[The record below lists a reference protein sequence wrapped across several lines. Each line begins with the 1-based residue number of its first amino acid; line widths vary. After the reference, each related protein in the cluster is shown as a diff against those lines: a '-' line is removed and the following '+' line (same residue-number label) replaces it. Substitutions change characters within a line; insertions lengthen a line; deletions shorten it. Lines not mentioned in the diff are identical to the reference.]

1 MSKDISLKSIVDFEN
16 DGINFFIPRYQ
27 RGYRWK
33 SRQVS
38 QLIDDIDSFSPTE
51 TTPFYFL
58 QALAVAKDIE
68 NNRVNVVDGQQRLTT
83 LKLILGEESGEL
95 PIDYARDANKELDQY
110 FKCIAKHVIKE
121 KLGEIGTERRT
132 EFCKKIK
139 EHCKFLYYEV
149 DSKKELSTFYELNSG
164 KIPAKD
170 SELVKCVML
179 TLGNDES
186 SNITNARAGEWDE
199 IERKLNDNSFYSFCT
214 PRDTWREDDRMTVL
228 LRYAGLIPTPQEQ
241 REEVFP
247 FLTRILDELKTKSRI
262 TIWKMIYSA
271 FYRLLEWYNDPLM
284 YHAFGAI
291 VHQRNNKDI
300 KPKTRKEILDA
311 IEKMAEYKPKEDKN
325 DYSNWG
331 EDLFNY
337 LLLSNVAF
345 CWKRWPYRYSF
356 EMHQQV
362 EAWSIEHI
370 FARNQ
375 KVLDEKE
382 LEEWL
387 GNDYSKSVFD
397 EYQKECNEE
406 KEKGKGKGDD
416 WLAKKLG
423 SRYPTTE
430 DNSIGNL
437 ALLPK
442 DANSSLNNK
451 LFEGKRE
458 AVSEWARNSWTEYWA
473 PPVTEAVFMK
483 SLPGLKMTDPYWS
496 EEDKKAYRNSMSKDI
511 DSFIDKLKNPV
522 KI

>member
-1 MSKDISLKSIVDFEN
+1 MGKNISLKSIVDFEN
-16 DGINFFIPRYQ
+16 ENINFFIPSYQ

-33 SRQVS
+33 SRQVC
-38 QLIDDIDSFSPTE
+38 QLIDDINAFTPTE
-51 TTPFYFL
+51 STPFYFL
-58 QALAVAKDIE
+58 QALAVAKDTE

-95 PIDYARDANKELDQY
+95 PIDYAREANQALDKY
-110 FKCIAKHVIKE
+110 FMNMAKYVIEE
-121 KLGEIGTERRT
+121 KLGETTERRT

-139 EHCKFLYYEV
+139 ECCRFLYYEV
-149 DSKKELSTFYELNSG
+149 GKDKELSTFYQLNSG

-186 SNITNARAGEWDE
+186 SDITNARANEWDE
-199 IERKLNDNSFYSFCT
+199 IEHKLNNDSFFSFFT
-214 PRDTWREDDRMTVL
+214 PRGSWREDDRMTVL
-228 LRYAGLIPTPQEQ
+228 LRYAGLTPTPQEQ

-271 FYRLLEWYNDPLM
+271 LYRLLEWYNDPLM

-300 KPKTRKEILDA
+300 KPKTRKEILGA
-311 IEKMAEYKPKEDKN
+311 IENMAKYEHQEDK
-325 DYSNWG
+325 DAYSNWG

-356 EMHQQV
+356 EMHRKV
-362 EAWSIEHI
+362 DAWSIEHI

-375 KVLDEKE
+375 KDLDEKE
-382 LEEWL
+382 LAEWL
-387 GNDYSKSVFD
+387 GEDDSESAFN
-397 EYQKECNEE
+397 EYRTECD
-406 KEKGKGKGDD
+406 KGKGDD
-416 WLAKKLG
+416 WLSKKLG
-423 SRYPTTE
+423 SRYPSTE
-430 DNSIGNL
+430 DNSVKNL

-442 DANSSLNNK
+442 NANSSLNNK

-458 AVSEWARNSWTEYWA
+458 AVSKWACDSWAYYWA

-483 SLPGLKMTDPYWS
+483 SLPGLKMTLPYWS
-496 EEDKKAYRNSMSKDI
+496 EEDKDSYIKSMSMNI
-511 DSFIDKLKNPV
+511 ASFIDALKNPV
-522 KI
+522 RL

>member
-1 MSKDISLKSIVDFEN
+1 MGKNISLKSIVDFEN
-16 DGINFFIPRYQ
+16 DNINFYIPSYQ

-33 SRQVS
+33 SRQVC
-38 QLIDDIDSFSPTE
+38 QLIDDINAFTPTE
-51 TTPFYFL
+51 STPFYFL
-58 QALAVAKDIE
+58 QALAVAKDTE

-110 FKCIAKHVIKE
+110 FKCIAKDVIKE

-139 EHCKFLYYEV
+139 ECCKFLYYEV
-149 DSKKELSTFYELNSG
+149 EKAKELSTFNDLNSG

-179 TLGNDES
+179 TLGDDEA
-186 SNITNARAGEWDE
+186 SNVTKARADEWDD
-199 IERKLNDNSFYSFCT
+199 IERMLNNNSFFSFIT
-214 PRDTWREDDRMTVL
+214 PRNTWKEDDGMTVL
-228 LRYAGLIPTPQEQ
+228 LRYAGLIPTKTEQE
-241 REEVFP
+241 EEVFP
-247 FLTRILDELKTKSRI
+247 FLTRILDELKTKSRV

-271 FYRLLEWYNDPLM
+271 FYRLSEWYNDPLM
-284 YHAFGAI
+284 YHAFGAV

-356 EMHQQV
+356 EMHRQV

-375 KVLDEKE
+375 KNLDEKE
-382 LEEWL
+382 LAEWL
-387 GNDYSKSVFD
+387 CENDSESAFN
-397 EYQKECNEE
+397 EYRTECD
-406 KEKGKGKGDD
+406 KGKGDD
-416 WLAKKLG
+416 WLSKKLG
-423 SRYPTTE
+423 SRYPSTE
-430 DNSIGNL
+430 DNSVKNL

-442 DANSSLNNK
+442 NANSSLNNK

-458 AVSEWARNSWTEYWA
+458 AVSKWACDSWTDYWA

-483 SLPGLKMTDPYWS
+483 SLPGLKMTLPYWS
-496 EEDKKAYRNSMSKDI
+496 EEKDKDSYIKSMSI
-511 DSFIDKLKNPV
+511 NIASFIDALKNPV
-522 KI
+522 RL

>member
-1 MSKDISLKSIVDFEN
+1 MGKNISLKSIVDFKN
-16 DGINFFIPRYQ
+16 DNINFYIPSYQ

-33 SRQVS
+33 SRQVC
-38 QLIDDIDSFSPTE
+38 QLIDDINAFTPTE
-51 TTPFYFL
+51 STPFYFL

-68 NNRVNVVDGQQRLTT
+68 KDRVNVVDGQQRLTT
-83 LKLILGEESGEL
+83 LNLILDDESSKL
-95 PIDYARDANKELDQY
+95 PIDYAREANNALDQH
-110 FKCIAKHVIKE
+110 FRDMANNVIEE
-121 KLGEIGTERRT
+121 KLGETTERRT

-139 EHCKFLYYEV
+139 ECCRFLYYEV
-149 DSKKELSTFYELNSG
+149 DKDKELSTFYQLNSG

-186 SNITNARAGEWDE
+186 SDITNARANEWDE
-199 IERKLNDNSFYSFCT
+199 IERKLNDNSFFSFCT
-214 PRDTWREDDRMTVL
+214 PRDTWRKDDRMTVL
-228 LRYAGLIPTPQEQ
+228 LRYAGLTPTPQEQ

-271 FYRLLEWYNDPLM
+271 LYRLLEWYNDPLM

-300 KPKTRKEILDA
+300 KPKTRKEILGA
-311 IEKMAEYKPKEDKN
+311 IENMAKYEHQEDK
-325 DYSNWG
+325 DAYSNWG

-356 EMHQQV
+356 EMHRKV
-362 EAWSIEHI
+362 DAWSIEHI

-375 KVLDEKE
+375 KDLDEKE
-382 LEEWL
+382 LAEWL
-387 GNDYSKSVFD
+387 GEDDSESAFN
-397 EYQKECNEE
+397 EYRTECD
-406 KEKGKGKGDD
+406 KGKGDD
-416 WLAKKLG
+416 WLSKKLG
-423 SRYPTTE
+423 SRYPSTE
-430 DNSIGNL
+430 DNSVKNL

-442 DANSSLNNK
+442 NANSSLNNK

-458 AVSEWARNSWTEYWA
+458 AVSKWACDSWADYWA

-483 SLPGLKMTDPYWS
+483 SLPGLKMTLPYWS
-496 EEDKKAYRNSMSKDI
+496 EEDKDSYIKSMSMNI
-511 DSFIDKLKNPV
+511 ASFIDALKNPV
-522 KI
+522 RL

>member
-1 MSKDISLKSIVDFEN
+1 MSKNISLKSIVDFEN
-16 DGINFFIPRYQ
+16 NNINFYIPSYQ

-38 QLIDDIDSFSPTE
+38 QLIDDIDAFTPTE
-51 TTPFYFL
+51 SSPFYFL
-58 QALAVAKDIE
+58 QALAVTKDIE

-83 LKLILGEESGEL
+83 LNLILGEESGEL
-95 PIDYARDANKELDQY
+95 HIDYARDANKELDKY
-110 FKCIAKHVIKE
+110 FKCIAEDVIKE
-121 KLGEIGTERRT
+121 KLGKIGTERRT

-139 EHCKFLYYEV
+139 ERCRFLYYEV
-149 DSKKELSTFYELNSG
+149 EKAKELSTFNDLNSG

-179 TLGNDES
+179 TLGNDEA
-186 SNITNARAGEWDE
+186 SNVTKARADEWDN
-199 IERKLNDNSFYSFCT
+199 IERILNNNSFFSFIT
-214 PRDTWREDDRMTVL
+214 PRNTWKEDDGMTVL
-228 LRYAGLIPTPQEQ
+228 LRYAGLIPTKTEQE
-241 REEVFP
+241 EEVFP
-247 FLTRILDELKTKSRI
+247 FLTRILDELKTKSRM

-271 FYRLLEWYNDPLM
+271 LSRLLEWYNDPLM
-284 YHAFGAI
+284 YHVFGAI

-356 EMHQQV
+356 EMHRKV
-362 EAWSIEHI
+362 DAWSIEHI

-375 KVLDEKE
+375 KDLDEKE
-382 LEEWL
+382 LAEWL
-387 GNDYSKSVFD
+387 GEDDSESAFN
-397 EYQKECNEE
+397 EYRTECD
-406 KEKGKGKGDD
+406 KGKGDD
-416 WLAKKLG
+416 WLSKKLG
-423 SRYPTTE
+423 SRYPSTE
-430 DNSIGNL
+430 DNSVKNL

-442 DANSSLNNK
+442 NANSSLNNK

-458 AVSEWARNSWTEYWA
+458 AVSKWACDSWTDYWA
-473 PPVTEAVFMK
+473 PPVTETVFMK
-483 SLPGLKMTDPYWS
+483 SLPGLKMTLPYWS
-496 EEDKKAYRNSMSKDI
+496 EEDKDSYIKSMSMNI
-511 DSFIDKLKNPV
+511 ASFIDALKNPV
-522 KI
+522 RL

>member
-1 MSKDISLKSIVDFEN
+1 MSKNVSLKSIVDFEN
-16 DGINFFIPRYQ
+16 NNINFYIPSYQ

-38 QLIDDIDSFSPTE
+38 QLIDDIDAFTPTE
-51 TTPFYFL
+51 SSPFYFL
-58 QALAVAKDIE
+58 QALAVTKDIE

-83 LKLILGEESGEL
+83 LNLILGEESGEL
-95 PIDYARDANKELDQY
+95 HIDYARDANKELDKY
-110 FKCIAKHVIKE
+110 FKCIAEDVIKE
-121 KLGEIGTERRT
+121 KLGKIGTERRT

-139 EHCKFLYYEV
+139 ERCRFLYYEV
-149 DSKKELSTFYELNSG
+149 EKAKELSTFNDLNSG

-179 TLGNDES
+179 TLGNDEA
-186 SNITNARAGEWDE
+186 SNVTKARADEWDD
-199 IERKLNDNSFYSFCT
+199 IERILNNNSFFSFIT
-214 PRDTWREDDRMTVL
+214 PRNTWKEDDGMTVL
-228 LRYAGLIPTPQEQ
+228 LRYAGLIPTKTEQE
-241 REEVFP
+241 EEVFP
-247 FLTRILDELKTKSRI
+247 FLTRILDELKTKSRM

-271 FYRLLEWYNDPLM
+271 LSRLLEWYNDPLM
-284 YHAFGAI
+284 YHVFGAI

-356 EMHQQV
+356 EMHRKV
-362 EAWSIEHI
+362 DAWSIEHI

-375 KVLDEKE
+375 KDLDEKE
-382 LEEWL
+382 LAEWL
-387 GNDYSKSVFD
+387 GEDDSESAFN
-397 EYQKECNEE
+397 EYRTECD
-406 KEKGKGKGDD
+406 KGKGDD
-416 WLAKKLG
+416 WLSKKLG
-423 SRYPTTE
+423 SRYPSTE
-430 DNSIGNL
+430 DNSVKNL

-442 DANSSLNNK
+442 NANSSLNNK

-458 AVSEWARNSWTEYWA
+458 AVSKWACDSWTDYWA
-473 PPVTEAVFMK
+473 PPVTETVFMK
-483 SLPGLKMTDPYWS
+483 SLPGLKMTLPYWS
-496 EEDKKAYRNSMSKDI
+496 EEDKDSYIKSMSMNI
-511 DSFIDKLKNPV
+511 ASFIDALKNPV
-522 KI
+522 RL

>member
-1 MSKDISLKSIVDFEN
+1 MSKNISLKSIVDFEN
-16 DGINFFIPRYQ
+16 NNINFYIPSYQ

-33 SRQVS
+33 KRQVS
-38 QLIDDIDSFSPTE
+38 QLIDDIDAFTPTE
-51 TTPFYFL
+51 SSPFYFL

-68 NNRVNVVDGQQRLTT
+68 NNRVNVVDGQQRIST
-83 LKLILGEESGEL
+83 LKLILGEDSAKLQIG
-95 PIDYARDANKELDQY
+95 YAREANKALDMH
-110 FKCIAKHVIKE
+110 FKNMAKDVIEE
-121 KLGEIGTERRT
+121 KLGRIGSERRT

-139 EHCKFLYYEV
+139 ERCRFLYYEV
-149 DSKKELSTFYELNSG
+149 EKAKELSTFNDLNSG

-179 TLGNDES
+179 TLGNDEA
-186 SNITNARAGEWDE
+186 SNVTKARADEWDD
-199 IERKLNDNSFYSFCT
+199 IERMLNNNSFFSFIT
-214 PRDTWREDDRMTVL
+214 PRNTWKEDDGMTVL
-228 LRYAGLIPTPQEQ
+228 LRYAGLIPTKTEQE
-241 REEVFP
+241 EEVFP
-247 FLTRILDELKTKSRI
+247 FLTRILDELKTKSRM

-271 FYRLLEWYNDPLM
+271 LSRLLEWYNDPLM

-356 EMHQQV
+356 EMHRKV
-362 EAWSIEHI
+362 DAWSIEHI

-375 KVLDEKE
+375 KDLDEKE
-382 LEEWL
+382 LAEWL
-387 GNDYSKSVFD
+387 GEDDSESAFN
-397 EYQKECNEE
+397 EYRTECD
-406 KEKGKGKGDD
+406 KGKGDD
-416 WLAKKLG
+416 WLSKKLG
-423 SRYPTTE
+423 SRYPSTE
-430 DNSIGNL
+430 DNSVKNL

-442 DANSSLNNK
+442 NANSSLNNK

-458 AVSEWARNSWTEYWA
+458 AVSKWACDSWTDYWA
-473 PPVTEAVFMK
+473 PPVTETVFMK
-483 SLPGLKMTDPYWS
+483 SLPGLKMTLPYWS
-496 EEDKKAYRNSMSKDI
+496 EEDKDSYIKSMSMNI
-511 DSFIDKLKNPV
+511 ASFIDALKNPV
-522 KI
+522 RL

>member
-1 MSKDISLKSIVDFEN
+1 MSKNISLKSIVDFEN
-16 DGINFFIPRYQ
+16 NNINFYIPSYQ

-33 SRQVS
+33 KRQVS
-38 QLIDDIDSFSPTE
+38 QLIDDIDAFTPTE
-51 TTPFYFL
+51 SSPFYFL

-68 NNRVNVVDGQQRLTT
+68 NNRVNVVDGQQRITT
-83 LKLILGEESGEL
+83 LKLILGEDSTKLQIG
-95 PIDYARDANKELDQY
+95 YAREANKALDMH
-110 FKCIAKHVIKE
+110 FKNMAKDVIEE
-121 KLGEIGTERRT
+121 KLGRIGSERRT

-139 EHCKFLYYEV
+139 ERCQFLYYEV
-149 DSKKELSTFYELNSG
+149 DKAKELSTFDDLNSG

-179 TLGNDES
+179 TFGNDES
-186 SNITNARAGEWDE
+186 LDITNARANEWDD
-199 IERKLNDNSFYSFCT
+199 IERMLNNNSFFSFMT
-214 PRDTWREDDRMTVL
+214 PRNTWKEDDGMTVL
-228 LRYAGLIPTPQEQ
+228 LRYAGLIPTKTEQE
-241 REEVFP
+241 EEVFP
-247 FLTRILDELKTKSRI
+247 FLTRILDELKTKSRM

-271 FYRLLEWYNDPLM
+271 LSRLLEWYNDPLM

-356 EMHQQV
+356 EKHRKV
-362 EAWSIEHI
+362 DAWSIEHI

-375 KVLDEKE
+375 KDLDEKE
-382 LEEWL
+382 LAEWL
-387 GNDYSKSVFD
+387 GEDDSESAFN
-397 EYQKECNEE
+397 EYRTECD
-406 KEKGKGKGDD
+406 KGKGDD
-416 WLAKKLG
+416 WLSKKLG
-423 SRYPTTE
+423 SRYPSTE
-430 DNSIGNL
+430 DNSVKNL

-442 DANSSLNNK
+442 NANSSLNNK

-458 AVSEWARNSWTEYWA
+458 AISKWACDSWTDYWA
-473 PPVTEAVFMK
+473 PPVTETVFMK
-483 SLPGLKMTDPYWS
+483 SLPGLKMTLPYWS
-496 EEDKKAYRNSMSKDI
+496 EEDKDSYIKSMSMNI
-511 DSFIDKLKNPV
+511 ASFIDALKNPV
-522 KI
+522 RL

>member
-1 MSKDISLKSIVDFEN
+1 MSKNISLKSIVDFEN
-16 DGINFFIPRYQ
+16 NNINFYIPSYQ

-33 SRQVS
+33 KRQVS
-38 QLIDDIDSFSPTE
+38 QLIDDIDAFTPTE
-51 TTPFYFL
+51 SSPFYFL

-68 NNRVNVVDGQQRLTT
+68 NNRVNVVDGQQRITT
-83 LKLILGEESGEL
+83 LKLILGEDSTKLQIG
-95 PIDYARDANKELDQY
+95 YAREANKALDMH
-110 FKCIAKHVIKE
+110 FKNMAKDVIEE
-121 KLGEIGTERRT
+121 KLGRIGSERRT

-139 EHCKFLYYEV
+139 ERCQFLYYEV
-149 DSKKELSTFYELNSG
+149 DKAKELSTFDDLNSG

-179 TLGNDES
+179 TFGNDES
-186 SNITNARAGEWDE
+186 LDITNARANEWDD
-199 IERKLNDNSFYSFCT
+199 IERMLNNNSFFSFIT
-214 PRDTWREDDRMTVL
+214 PRNTWKEDDGMTVL
-228 LRYAGLIPTPQEQ
+228 LRYAGLIPTKTEIE
-241 REEVFP
+241 EEVFP
-247 FLTRILDELKTKSRI
+247 FLTRILDELKTKSRM

-271 FYRLLEWYNDPLM
+271 LSRLLEWYNDPLM

-356 EMHQQV
+356 EMHRKV
-362 EAWSIEHI
+362 DAWSIEHI

-375 KVLDEKE
+375 KDLDEKE
-382 LEEWL
+382 LAEWL
-387 GNDYSKSVFD
+387 GEDDSESAFN
-397 EYQKECNEE
+397 EYRTECD
-406 KEKGKGKGDD
+406 KGKGDD
-416 WLAKKLG
+416 WLSKKLG
-423 SRYPTTE
+423 SRYPSTE
-430 DNSIGNL
+430 DNSVKNL

-442 DANSSLNNK
+442 NANSSLNNK

-458 AVSEWARNSWTEYWA
+458 AVSKWAYDSWTDYWA

-483 SLPGLKMTDPYWS
+483 SLPGLKMTLPYWS
-496 EEDKKAYRNSMSKDI
+496 EEDKETYINTMSMNI
-511 DSFIDKLKNPV
+511 ASFIDALKKNPV
-522 KI
+522 EL

>member
-1 MSKDISLKSIVDFEN
+1 MGKNISLKSIVDFKN
-16 DGINFFIPRYQ
+16 DNINFYIPSYQ

-33 SRQVS
+33 SRQVC
-38 QLIDDIDSFSPTE
+38 QLIDDINAFTPTE
-51 TTPFYFL
+51 STPFYFL

-68 NNRVNVVDGQQRLTT
+68 KDRVNVVDGQQRLTT
-83 LKLILGEESGEL
+83 LNLILDDESSKL
-95 PIDYARDANKELDQY
+95 PIDYAREANNALDQH
-110 FKCIAKHVIKE
+110 FRDMANNVIEE
-121 KLGEIGTERRT
+121 KLGETTERRT

-139 EHCKFLYYEV
+139 ECCRFLYYEV
-149 DSKKELSTFYELNSG
+149 DKDKELSTFYQLNSG

-186 SNITNARAGEWDE
+186 SDITNARANEWDE
-199 IERKLNDNSFYSFCT
+199 IERKLNDNSFFSFCT
-214 PRDTWREDDRMTVL
+214 PRDTWRKDDRMTVL
-228 LRYAGLIPTPQEQ
+228 LRYAGLTPTPQEQ

-262 TIWKMIYSA
+262 TIWKMIYSV

-300 KPKTRKEILDA
+300 KPKTRKEILGA
-311 IEKMAEYKPKEDKN
+311 IENMAKYEHQEDK
-325 DYSNWG
+325 DAYSNWG

-356 EMHQQV
+356 EMHRKV
-362 EAWSIEHI
+362 DAWSIEHI

-375 KVLDEKE
+375 KDLDEKE
-382 LEEWL
+382 LAEWL
-387 GNDYSKSVFD
+387 GEDDSESAFN
-397 EYQKECNEE
+397 EYRTECD
-406 KEKGKGKGDD
+406 KGKGDD
-416 WLAKKLG
+416 WLSKKIG
-423 SRYPTTE
+423 SRYPSTE
-430 DNSIGNL
+430 DNSVKNL

-442 DANSSLNNK
+442 NANSSLNNK

-458 AVSEWARNSWTEYWA
+458 AVSKWACDSWADYWA

-483 SLPGLKMTDPYWS
+483 SLPGLKMTLPYWS
-496 EEDKKAYRNSMSKDI
+496 EEDKDSYIKSMSMNI
-511 DSFIDKLKNPV
+511 ASFIDALKNPV
-522 KI
+522 RL

>member
-1 MSKDISLKSIVDFEN
+1 MSKNVSLKSIVDFEN
-16 DGINFFIPRYQ
+16 DNINFYIPNYQ

-33 SRQVS
+33 SRQVC
-38 QLIDDIDSFSPTE
+38 QLIDDINAFTPTE
-51 TTPFYFL
+51 STPFYFL
-58 QALAVAKDIE
+58 QALAVAKDTE

-83 LKLILGEESGEL
+83 LKLILGEESDEL
-95 PIDYARDANKELDQY
+95 PIDYAREAKQDLDKY
-110 FKCIAKHVIKE
+110 FMNMAEDVIKE
-121 KLGEIGTERRT
+121 KLGEIGTERRN

-139 EHCKFLYYEV
+139 ECCKFLYYEV
-149 DSKKELSTFYELNSG
+149 GKDKELSTFYELNSG

-186 SNITNARAGEWDE
+186 SDITNARAGEWDK
-199 IERKLNDNSFYSFCT
+199 IERKLNDNSFFSFCT

-228 LRYAGLIPTPQEQ
+228 LRYAGLTPTPQEQ

-262 TIWKMIYSA
+262 TIWKMIYSV

-311 IEKMAEYKPKEDKN
+311 IENMAKYEHLEDK
-325 DYSNWG
+325 DCYSNWG

-345 CWKRWPYRYSF
+345 CWKRWPYRYRF
-356 EMHQQV
+356 EMHRKV
-362 EAWSIEHI
+362 DAWSIEHI

-375 KVLDEKE
+375 KDLGKKE
-382 LEEWL
+382 LAEWL
-387 GNDYSKSVFD
+387 GEDYSESAFD
-397 EYQKECNEE
+397 EYQTEC
-406 KEKGKGKGDD
+406 KKGKGDD

-423 SRYPTTE
+423 HRYPTEEE
-430 DNSIGNL
+430 DNSIRNL

-442 DANSSLNNK
+442 DANSSLNNN
-451 LFEGKRE
+451 LFERKRE

-496 EEDKKAYRNSMSKDI
+496 EEDKKAYRISMSKDI
-511 DSFIDKLKNPV
+511 DSFIDNLKNPV

>member
-1 MSKDISLKSIVDFEN
+1 MGKNISLKSIVDFEN
-16 DGINFFIPRYQ
+16 DNINFYIPSYQ

-33 SRQVS
+33 SRQVC
-38 QLIDDIDSFSPTE
+38 QLIDDINAFTPTE
-51 TTPFYFL
+51 STPFYFL
-58 QALAVAKDIE
+58 QALAVAKDTE

-95 PIDYARDANKELDQY
+95 PIDYAREANQALDKY
-110 FKCIAKHVIKE
+110 FMNMAKDVIEE
-121 KLGEIGTERRT
+121 KLVKIGPERRT

-139 EHCKFLYYEV
+139 ECCKFLYYEV
-149 DSKKELSTFYELNSG
+149 EKAKELSTFNDLNSG

-179 TLGNDES
+179 TLGDDEA
-186 SNITNARAGEWDE
+186 SNVTKARADEWDD
-199 IERKLNDNSFYSFCT
+199 IERMLNNNSFFSFIT
-214 PRDTWREDDRMTVL
+214 PRNTWKEDDGMTVL
-228 LRYAGLIPTPQEQ
+228 LRYAGLIPTKTEQE
-241 REEVFP
+241 EEVFP
-247 FLTRILDELKTKSRI
+247 FLTRILDELKTKSRV

-271 FYRLLEWYNDPLM
+271 FYRLSEWYNDPLM
-284 YHAFGAI
+284 YHAFGAV

-356 EMHQQV
+356 EMHRQV

-375 KVLDEKE
+375 KNLDEKE
-382 LEEWL
+382 LAEWL
-387 GNDYSKSVFD
+387 CENDSESAFN
-397 EYQKECNEE
+397 EYRTECD
-406 KEKGKGKGDD
+406 KGKGDD
-416 WLAKKLG
+416 WLSKKLG
-423 SRYPTTE
+423 SRYPSTE
-430 DNSIGNL
+430 DNSVKNL

-442 DANSSLNNK
+442 NANSSLNNK

-458 AVSEWARNSWTEYWA
+458 AVSKWACDSWTDYWA

-483 SLPGLKMTDPYWS
+483 SLPGLKMTLPYWS
-496 EEDKKAYRNSMSKDI
+496 EEKDKDSYIKSMSI
-511 DSFIDKLKNPV
+511 NIASFIDALKNPV
-522 KI
+522 RL

>member
-1 MSKDISLKSIVDFEN
+1 MSKNISLKSIVDFEN
-16 DGINFFIPRYQ
+16 NNINFYIPSYQ

-38 QLIDDIDSFSPTE
+38 QLIDDIDAFTPTE
-51 TTPFYFL
+51 SSPFYFL
-58 QALAVAKDIE
+58 QALAVTKDIE

-83 LKLILGEESGEL
+83 LNLILGEESGEL
-95 PIDYARDANKELDQY
+95 HIDYARDANKELDKY
-110 FKCIAKHVIKE
+110 FKCIAEDVIKE
-121 KLGEIGTERRT
+121 KLGKIGTERRT

-139 EHCKFLYYEV
+139 ERCRFLYYEV
-149 DSKKELSTFYELNSG
+149 EKAKELSTFNDLNSG

-179 TLGNDES
+179 TLGNDEA
-186 SNITNARAGEWDE
+186 SNVTKARADEWDD
-199 IERKLNDNSFYSFCT
+199 IERILNNNSFFSFIT
-214 PRDTWREDDRMTVL
+214 PRNTWKEDDGMTVL
-228 LRYAGLIPTPQEQ
+228 LRYAGLIPTKTEQE
-241 REEVFP
+241 EEVFP
-247 FLTRILDELKTKSRI
+247 FLTRILDELKTKSRM

-271 FYRLLEWYNDPLM
+271 LSRLLEWYNDPLM
-284 YHAFGAI
+284 YHVFGAI

-356 EMHQQV
+356 EMHRKV
-362 EAWSIEHI
+362 DAWSIEHI

-375 KVLDEKE
+375 KDLDEKE
-382 LEEWL
+382 LAEWL
-387 GNDYSKSVFD
+387 GEDDSESAFN
-397 EYQKECNEE
+397 EYRTECD
-406 KEKGKGKGDD
+406 KGKGDD
-416 WLAKKLG
+416 WLSKKLG
-423 SRYPTTE
+423 SRYPSTE
-430 DNSIGNL
+430 DNSVKNL

-442 DANSSLNNK
+442 NANSSLNNK

-458 AVSEWARNSWTEYWA
+458 AVSKWACDSWTDYWA
-473 PPVTEAVFMK
+473 PPVTETVFMK
-483 SLPGLKMTDPYWS
+483 SLPGLKMTLPYWS
-496 EEDKKAYRNSMSKDI
+496 EEDKDSYIKSMSMNI
-511 DSFIDKLKNPV
+511 ASFIDALKNPV
-522 KI
+522 RL

>member
-1 MSKDISLKSIVDFEN
+1 MSKNISLKSIVDFEN
-16 DGINFFIPRYQ
+16 NNINFYIPSYQ

-38 QLIDDIDSFSPTE
+38 QLIDDIDAFTPTE
-51 TTPFYFL
+51 SSPFYFL
-58 QALAVAKDIE
+58 QALAVTKDIE

-83 LKLILGEESGEL
+83 LNLILGEESGEL
-95 PIDYARDANKELDQY
+95 HIDYARDANKELDKY
-110 FKCIAKHVIKE
+110 FKCIAEDVIKE
-121 KLGEIGTERRT
+121 KLGKIGTERRT

-139 EHCKFLYYEV
+139 ERCRFLYYEV
-149 DSKKELSTFYELNSG
+149 EKAKELSTFNDLNSG

-179 TLGNDES
+179 TLGNDEA
-186 SNITNARAGEWDE
+186 SNVTKARADEWDD
-199 IERKLNDNSFYSFCT
+199 IERMLNNNSFFSFIT
-214 PRDTWREDDRMTVL
+214 PRNTWKEDDGMTVL
-228 LRYAGLIPTPQEQ
+228 LRYAGLIPTKTEQE
-241 REEVFP
+241 EEVFP
-247 FLTRILDELKTKSRI
+247 FLTRILDELKTKSRM

-271 FYRLLEWYNDPLM
+271 LSRLLEWYNDPLM
-284 YHAFGAI
+284 YHVFGAI

-356 EMHQQV
+356 EMHRKV
-362 EAWSIEHI
+362 DAWSIEHI

-375 KVLDEKE
+375 KDLDEKE
-382 LEEWL
+382 LAEWL
-387 GNDYSKSVFD
+387 GEDDSENAFN
-397 EYQKECNEE
+397 EYRTECD
-406 KEKGKGKGDD
+406 KGKGDD
-416 WLAKKLG
+416 WLSKKLG
-423 SRYPTTE
+423 SRYPSTE
-430 DNSIGNL
+430 DNSVRNL

-442 DANSSLNNK
+442 NANSSLNNK

-458 AVSEWARNSWTEYWA
+458 AVSKWACDSWTDYWA
-473 PPVTEAVFMK
+473 PPVTETVFMK
-483 SLPGLKMTDPYWS
+483 SLPGLKMTLPYWS
-496 EEDKKAYRNSMSKDI
+496 EEDKDSYIKSMSMNI
-511 DSFIDKLKNPV
+511 ASFIDALKNPV
-522 KI
+522 RL

>member
-1 MSKDISLKSIVDFEN
+1 MSKNISLKSIVDFEN
-16 DGINFFIPRYQ
+16 NNINFYIPSYQ

-38 QLIDDIDSFSPTE
+38 QLIDDIDAFTPTE
-51 TTPFYFL
+51 SSPFYFL
-58 QALAVAKDIE
+58 QALAVTKDIE

-83 LKLILGEESGEL
+83 LNLILGEESGEL
-95 PIDYARDANKELDQY
+95 HIDYARDANKELDKY
-110 FKCIAKHVIKE
+110 FKCIAEDVIKE
-121 KLGEIGTERRT
+121 KLGKIGTERRT

-139 EHCKFLYYEV
+139 ERCRFLYYEV
-149 DSKKELSTFYELNSG
+149 EKAKELSTFNDLNSG

-179 TLGNDES
+179 TLGNDEA
-186 SNITNARAGEWDE
+186 SNVTKARADEWDD
-199 IERKLNDNSFYSFCT
+199 IERMLNNNSFFSFIT
-214 PRDTWREDDRMTVL
+214 PRNTWKEDDGMTVL
-228 LRYAGLIPTPQEQ
+228 LRYAGLIPTKTEQE
-241 REEVFP
+241 EEVFP
-247 FLTRILDELKTKSRI
+247 FLTRILDELKTKSRM

-271 FYRLLEWYNDPLM
+271 LSRLLEWYNDPLM
-284 YHAFGAI
+284 YHVFGAI

-356 EMHQQV
+356 EMHRKV
-362 EAWSIEHI
+362 DAWSIEHI

-375 KVLDEKE
+375 KDLDEKE
-382 LEEWL
+382 LAEWL
-387 GNDYSKSVFD
+387 GEDDSESAFN
-397 EYQKECNEE
+397 EYRTECD
-406 KEKGKGKGDD
+406 KGKGDD
-416 WLAKKLG
+416 WLSKKIG
-423 SRYPTTE
+423 SRYPSTE
-430 DNSIGNL
+430 DNSVKNL

-442 DANSSLNNK
+442 NANSSLNNK

-458 AVSEWARNSWTEYWA
+458 AVSKWACDSWTDYWA
-473 PPVTEAVFMK
+473 PPVTETVFMK
-483 SLPGLKMTDPYWS
+483 SLPGLKMTLPYWS
-496 EEDKKAYRNSMSKDI
+496 EEDKDSYIKSMSMNI
-511 DSFIDKLKNPV
+511 ASFIDALKNPV
-522 KI
+522 RL

>member
-1 MSKDISLKSIVDFEN
+1 MGKNISLKSIVDFEN
-16 DGINFFIPRYQ
+16 DNINFYIPSYQ

-33 SRQVS
+33 SRQVC
-38 QLIDDIDSFSPTE
+38 QLIDDINAFTPTE
-51 TTPFYFL
+51 STPFYFL
-58 QALAVAKDIE
+58 QALAVAKDTE

-83 LKLILGEESGEL
+83 LKLILGEKSGEL
-95 PIDYARDANKELDQY
+95 PIDYAREANQALDKY
-110 FKCIAKHVIKE
+110 FMNMAKDVIEE
-121 KLGEIGTERRT
+121 KLVKIGPERRT

-139 EHCKFLYYEV
+139 ECCKFLYYEV
-149 DSKKELSTFYELNSG
+149 EKAKELSTFNDLNSG

-179 TLGNDES
+179 TLGDDEA
-186 SNITNARAGEWDE
+186 SNVTKARADEWDD
-199 IERKLNDNSFYSFCT
+199 IERMLNNNSFFSFIT
-214 PRDTWREDDRMTVL
+214 PRNTWKEDDGMTVL
-228 LRYAGLIPTPQEQ
+228 LRYAGLIPTKTEQE
-241 REEVFP
+241 EEVFP
-247 FLTRILDELKTKSRI
+247 FLTRILDELKTKSRV

-271 FYRLLEWYNDPLM
+271 FYRLSEWYNDPLM
-284 YHAFGAI
+284 YHAFGAV

-311 IEKMAEYKPKEDKN
+311 IEKKAEYKPKEDKN

-356 EMHQQV
+356 EMHRQV

-375 KVLDEKE
+375 KNLDEKE
-382 LEEWL
+382 LAEWL
-387 GNDYSKSVFD
+387 CENDSESAFN
-397 EYQKECNEE
+397 EYRTECD
-406 KEKGKGKGDD
+406 KGKGDD
-416 WLAKKLG
+416 WLSKKLG
-423 SRYPTTE
+423 SRYPSTE
-430 DNSIGNL
+430 DNSVKNL

-442 DANSSLNNK
+442 NANSSLNNK

-458 AVSEWARNSWTEYWA
+458 AVSKWACDSWTDYWA

-483 SLPGLKMTDPYWS
+483 SLPGLKMTLPYWS
-496 EEDKKAYRNSMSKDI
+496 EEKDKDSYIKSMSI
-511 DSFIDKLKNPV
+511 NIASFIDALKNPV
-522 KI
+522 RL

>member
-1 MSKDISLKSIVDFEN
+1 MSKNISLKSIVDFEN
-16 DGINFFIPRYQ
+16 NNINFYIPSYQ

-38 QLIDDIDSFSPTE
+38 QLIDDIDAFTPTE
-51 TTPFYFL
+51 SSPFYFL
-58 QALAVAKDIE
+58 QALAVTKDIE

-83 LKLILGEESGEL
+83 LNLILGEESGEL
-95 PIDYARDANKELDQY
+95 HIDYARDANKELDKY
-110 FKCIAKHVIKE
+110 FKCIAEDVIKE
-121 KLGEIGTERRT
+121 KLGKIGTERRT

-139 EHCKFLYYEV
+139 ERCRFLYYEV
-149 DSKKELSTFYELNSG
+149 EKAKELSTFNDLNSG

-179 TLGNDES
+179 TLGNDEA
-186 SNITNARAGEWDE
+186 SNVTKARADEWDD
-199 IERKLNDNSFYSFCT
+199 IERMLNNNSFFSFIT
-214 PRDTWREDDRMTVL
+214 PRNAWKEDDGMTVL
-228 LRYAGLIPTPQEQ
+228 LRYAGLIPTKTEQE
-241 REEVFP
+241 EEVFP
-247 FLTRILDELKTKSRI
+247 FLTRILDELKTKSRM

-271 FYRLLEWYNDPLM
+271 LSRLLEWYNDPLM
-284 YHAFGAI
+284 YHVFGAI

-356 EMHQQV
+356 EMHRKV
-362 EAWSIEHI
+362 DAWSIEHI

-375 KVLDEKE
+375 KDLDEKE
-382 LEEWL
+382 LAEWL
-387 GNDYSKSVFD
+387 GEDDSESAFN
-397 EYQKECNEE
+397 EYRTECD
-406 KEKGKGKGDD
+406 KGKGDD
-416 WLAKKLG
+416 WLSKKLG
-423 SRYPTTE
+423 SRYPSTE
-430 DNSIGNL
+430 DNSVKNL

-442 DANSSLNNK
+442 NANSSLNNK

-458 AVSEWARNSWTEYWA
+458 AVSKWACDSWTDYWA
-473 PPVTEAVFMK
+473 PPVTETVFMK
-483 SLPGLKMTDPYWS
+483 SLPGLKMTLPYWS
-496 EEDKKAYRNSMSKDI
+496 EEDKDSYIKSMSMNI
-511 DSFIDKLKNPV
+511 ASFIDALKNPV
-522 KI
+522 RL

>member
-1 MSKDISLKSIVDFEN
+1 MSKNISLKSIVDFEN
-16 DGINFFIPRYQ
+16 NNINFYIPSYQ

-38 QLIDDIDSFSPTE
+38 QLIDDIDAFTPTE
-51 TTPFYFL
+51 SSPFYFL
-58 QALAVAKDIE
+58 QALAVTKDIE

-83 LKLILGEESGEL
+83 LNLILGEESGEL
-95 PIDYARDANKELDQY
+95 HIDYARDANKELDKY
-110 FKCIAKHVIKE
+110 FKCIAEDVIKE
-121 KLGEIGTERRT
+121 KLGKIGTERRT

-139 EHCKFLYYEV
+139 ERCRFLYYEV
-149 DSKKELSTFYELNSG
+149 EKAKELSTFNDLNSG

-179 TLGNDES
+179 TLGNDEA
-186 SNITNARAGEWDE
+186 SNVTKARADEWDD
-199 IERKLNDNSFYSFCT
+199 IERMLNNNSFFSFIT
-214 PRDTWREDDRMTVL
+214 PRNTWKEDDGMTVL
-228 LRYAGLIPTPQEQ
+228 LRYAGLIPTKTEQE
-241 REEVFP
+241 EEVFP
-247 FLTRILDELKTKSRI
+247 FLTRILDELKTKSRM

-271 FYRLLEWYNDPLM
+271 LSRLLEWYNDPLM
-284 YHAFGAI
+284 YHVFGAI

-356 EMHQQV
+356 EMHRKV
-362 EAWSIEHI
+362 DAWSIEHI

-375 KVLDEKE
+375 KDLDEKE
-382 LEEWL
+382 LAEWL
-387 GNDYSKSVFD
+387 GEDDSESAFN
-397 EYQKECNEE
+397 EYRTECD
-406 KEKGKGKGDD
+406 KGKGDD
-416 WLAKKLG
+416 WLSKKLG
-423 SRYPTTE
+423 SRYPSTE
-430 DNSIGNL
+430 DNSVKNL

-442 DANSSLNNK
+442 NANSSLNNK

-458 AVSEWARNSWTEYWA
+458 AVSKWACDSWTDYWA
-473 PPVTEAVFMK
+473 PPVTETVFMK
-483 SLPGLKMTDPYWS
+483 SLPGLKMTLPYWS
-496 EEDKKAYRNSMSKDI
+496 EEDKETYINTMSMNI
-511 DSFIDKLKNPV
+511 ASFIDALKKNPV
-522 KI
+522 EL

>member
-1 MSKDISLKSIVDFEN
+1 MGKNISLKSIVDFKN
-16 DGINFFIPRYQ
+16 DNINFYIPSYQ

-33 SRQVS
+33 SRQVC
-38 QLIDDIDSFSPTE
+38 QLIDDINAFTPTE
-51 TTPFYFL
+51 STPFYFL

-68 NNRVNVVDGQQRLTT
+68 KDRVNVVDGQQRLIT
-83 LKLILGEESGEL
+83 LNLILDDESSKL
-95 PIDYARDANKELDQY
+95 PIDYAREANNALDQH
-110 FKCIAKHVIKE
+110 FRDMANNVIEE
-121 KLGEIGTERRT
+121 KLGETTERRT

-139 EHCKFLYYEV
+139 ECCRFLYYEV
-149 DSKKELSTFYELNSG
+149 DKDKELSTFYQLNSG

-186 SNITNARAGEWDE
+186 SDITNARANEWDE
-199 IERKLNDNSFYSFCT
+199 IERKLNDNSFFSFCT
-214 PRDTWREDDRMTVL
+214 PRDTWRKDDRMTVL
-228 LRYAGLIPTPQEQ
+228 LRYAGLTPTPQEQ

-271 FYRLLEWYNDPLM
+271 LYRLLEWYNDPLM

-300 KPKTRKEILDA
+300 KPKTRKEILGA
-311 IEKMAEYKPKEDKN
+311 IENMAKYEHQEDK
-325 DYSNWG
+325 DAYSNWG

-356 EMHQQV
+356 EMHRKV
-362 EAWSIEHI
+362 DAWSIEHI

-375 KVLDEKE
+375 KDLDEKE
-382 LEEWL
+382 LAEWL
-387 GNDYSKSVFD
+387 GEDDSESAFN
-397 EYQKECNEE
+397 EYRTECD
-406 KEKGKGKGDD
+406 KGKGDD
-416 WLAKKLG
+416 WLSKKIG
-423 SRYPTTE
+423 SRYPSTE
-430 DNSIGNL
+430 DNSVKNL

-442 DANSSLNNK
+442 NANSSLNNK

-458 AVSEWARNSWTEYWA
+458 AVSKWACDSWADYWA

-483 SLPGLKMTDPYWS
+483 SLPGLKMTLPYWS
-496 EEDKKAYRNSMSKDI
+496 EEDKDSYIKSMSMNI
-511 DSFIDKLKNPV
+511 ASFIDALKNPV
-522 KI
+522 RL

>member
-1 MSKDISLKSIVDFEN
+1 
-16 DGINFFIPRYQ
+16 
-27 RGYRWK
+27 
-33 SRQVS
+33 
-38 QLIDDIDSFSPTE
+38 
-51 TTPFYFL
+51 
-58 QALAVAKDIE
+58 
-68 NNRVNVVDGQQRLTT
+68 
-83 LKLILGEESGEL
+83 
-95 PIDYARDANKELDQY
+95 
-110 FKCIAKHVIKE
+110 
-121 KLGEIGTERRT
+121 
-132 EFCKKIK
+132 
-139 EHCKFLYYEV
+139 
-149 DSKKELSTFYELNSG
+149 
-164 KIPAKD
+164 
-170 SELVKCVML
+170 
-179 TLGNDES
+179 
-186 SNITNARAGEWDE
+186 
-199 IERKLNDNSFYSFCT
+199 
-214 PRDTWREDDRMTVL
+214 
-228 LRYAGLIPTPQEQ
+228 
-241 REEVFP
+241 
-247 FLTRILDELKTKSRI
+247 
-262 TIWKMIYSA
+262 
-271 FYRLLEWYNDPLM
+271 
-284 YHAFGAI
+284 
-291 VHQRNNKDI
+291 
-300 KPKTRKEILDA
+300 
-311 IEKMAEYKPKEDKN
+311 
-325 DYSNWG
+325 
-331 EDLFNY
+331 
-337 LLLSNVAF
+337 
-345 CWKRWPYRYSF
+345 
-356 EMHQQV
+356 MHRQV

-397 EYQKECNEE
+397 EYQKECNE
-406 KEKGKGKGDD
+406 EKGKGKGDD

>member
-1 MSKDISLKSIVDFEN
+1 MGKNISLKSIVDFEN
-16 DGINFFIPRYQ
+16 DNINFYIPSYQ

-33 SRQVS
+33 SRQVC
-38 QLIDDIDSFSPTE
+38 QLIDDINAFTPTE
-51 TTPFYFL
+51 STPFYFL
-58 QALAVAKDIE
+58 QALAVAKDTE

-95 PIDYARDANKELDQY
+95 PIDYAREANQALDKY
-110 FKCIAKHVIKE
+110 FMNMAKYVIEE
-121 KLGEIGTERRT
+121 KLGETTERRT

-139 EHCKFLYYEV
+139 ECCRFLYYEV
-149 DSKKELSTFYELNSG
+149 GKDKELSTFYQLNSG

-170 SELVKCVML
+170 SELVKCIML

-186 SNITNARAGEWDE
+186 SDITNARANEWDE
-199 IERKLNDNSFYSFCT
+199 IEHKLNNDSFFSFFT
-214 PRDTWREDDRMTVL
+214 PRGSWREDDRMTVL
-228 LRYAGLIPTPQEQ
+228 LRYAGLTPTPQEQ

-271 FYRLLEWYNDPLM
+271 LYRLLEWYNDPLM

-300 KPKTRKEILDA
+300 KPKTRKEILGA
-311 IEKMAEYKPKEDKN
+311 IENMAKYEHQEDK
-325 DYSNWG
+325 DAYSNWG

-356 EMHQQV
+356 EMHRKV
-362 EAWSIEHI
+362 DAWSIEHI

-375 KVLDEKE
+375 KDLDEKE
-382 LEEWL
+382 LAEWL
-387 GNDYSKSVFD
+387 GEDDSESAFN
-397 EYQKECNEE
+397 EYRTECD
-406 KEKGKGKGDD
+406 KGKGDD
-416 WLAKKLG
+416 WLSKKLG
-423 SRYPTTE
+423 SRYPSTE
-430 DNSIGNL
+430 DNSVKNL

-442 DANSSLNNK
+442 NANSSLNNK

-458 AVSEWARNSWTEYWA
+458 AVSKWACDSWAYYWA

-483 SLPGLKMTDPYWS
+483 SLPGLKMTLPYWS
-496 EEDKKAYRNSMSKDI
+496 EEDKDSYIKSMSMNI
-511 DSFIDKLKNPV
+511 ASFIDALKNPV
-522 KI
+522 RL